1 MDRLLL
7 VMICLLFCLGTG
19 VSMTNPPNGLL
30 LGAPIMGLACAI
42 GWRLRRPGTDPDL
55 SVLDPDAG
63 LPPVDDTSEIV
74 QIPSDSKGPIVDIS
88 PIFAAISVGDFTKRL
103 NAEDSDELTSAANAA
118 MAQLEEAT
126 DEYLALC
133 DLMSFGD
140 ISTQAKGEYRGN
152 LRRVNLALNKVQEG
166 LRDMIDAANIASE
179 AVIARCRD
187 MSDASNIVRRLAGEQ
202 SDVIV
207 SVGHSI
213 DKLRE
218 VSGHV
223 AAQVNACDQA
233 MGETTTVAEKGL
245 VVTKSA
251 HAALEVMQTES
262 SAISGIIETIEG
274 IAQQTNLLAVNAS
287 IEAARAGEAG
297 KGFAIVSEEVKALA
311 HRSSVAAGEIRAIV
325 TRSER
330 SVKSCAQEVVACSSL
345 MQDIGQRVGQIEGIS
360 SEIGNACTQQSE
372 VLKETEQSVERL
384 TQQGAAIAGE
394 TESAESTC
402 DLLNGVAATLQ
413 QKLSGF
419 RLEDSTMIEAAQMRA
434 AILSDRLEA
443 AIARGKISADTLFS
457 KQYQIIDGTSP
468 PQHIAPFTDLTDSI
482 FQDVLDDALSIGPNI
497 VFCVAVT
504 SDGYLPTHNRKF
516 SQSPRQNDPTWN
528 MVNSR
533 NRRIICDRVG
543 LSAGA
548 STGAALVQ
556 CYRRYMGQGDFV
568 TLKDVSAPILVN
580 GRHWGGLR
588 IGYKPILQGANN
600 VQDDKNQAA

>member
-1 MDRLLL
+1 MEFDVDRLLL

-19 VSMTNPPNGLL
+19 VAMTNLPNGLL
-30 LGAPIMGLACAI
+30 LGTPIMGLACAI

-74 QIPSDSKGPIVDIS
+74 QTPSDSQGPIVDIS

-297 KGFAIVSEEVKALA
+297 KGFAVVASEVKNLANQSAKATEESALQI
-311 HRSSVAAGEIRAIV
+311 SSVQDATKNAVSAVDKIKSVIEQINDSFTNISAA
-325 TRSER
+325 
-330 SVKSCAQEVVACSSL
+330 
-345 MQDIGQRVGQIEGIS
+345 IE
-360 SEIGNACTQQSE
+360 E
-372 VLKETEQSVERL
+372 
-384 TQQGAAIAGE
+384 QGAATQEIARNVDEASAGTNEVTSNIQKVTAGSVETGNASKDVLIASSELSRQGE
-394 TESAESTC
+394 M
-402 DLLNGVAATLQ
+402 LNGEVNR
-413 QKLSGF
+413 F
-419 RLEDSTMIEAAQMRA
+419 LESV
-434 AILSDRLEA
+434 
-443 AIARGKISADTLFS
+443 
-457 KQYQIIDGTSP
+457 
-468 PQHIAPFTDLTDSI
+468 H
-482 FQDVLDDALSIGPNI
+482 
-497 VFCVAVT
+497 AV
-504 SDGYLPTHNRKF
+504 
-516 SQSPRQNDPTWN
+516 
-528 MVNSR
+528 
-533 NRRIICDRVG
+533 I
-543 LSAGA
+543 
-548 STGAALVQ
+548 
-556 CYRRYMGQGDFV
+556 
-568 TLKDVSAPILVN
+568 
-580 GRHWGGLR
+580 
-588 IGYKPILQGANN
+588 
-600 VQDDKNQAA
+600 